1 MRRKS
6 GAQAHKWTEDE
17 DRRGICVLGSFRR
30 RFARWHFASLLRW
43 ANTKGLHI
51 PFQLLPAKSCSA
63 YGRNTAWLDDILRVR
78 VISTA
83 SLTHCFTTSLNQLQ
97 GQGEVPILALPKI
110 VKIARL
116 ASGIHVEAGA
126 RPHPCMSPPRHDLP
140 DTKRGDWA
148 EHAESRPGQEK
159 SESAALSICSCG

>member
-1 MRRKS
+1 M
-6 GAQAHKWTEDE
+6 
-17 DRRGICVLGSFRR
+17 
-30 RFARWHFASLLRW
+30 
-43 ANTKGLHI
+43 
-51 PFQLLPAKSCSA
+51 
-63 YGRNTAWLDDILRVR
+63 
-78 VISTA
+78 ST
-83 SLTHCFTTSLNQLQ
+83 SNIDSITHCFTISLNQLQ

-148 EHAESRPGQEK
+148 EHGESRPAQEK
-159 SESAALSICSCG
+159 SESAALCVVDLQLRIEERNWQRLKST